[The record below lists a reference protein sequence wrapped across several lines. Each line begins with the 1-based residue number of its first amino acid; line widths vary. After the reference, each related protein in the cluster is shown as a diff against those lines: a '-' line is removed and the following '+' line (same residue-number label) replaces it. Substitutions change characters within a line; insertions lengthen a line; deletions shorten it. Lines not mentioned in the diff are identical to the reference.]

1 MLFIS
6 ASNQKNDDD
15 DDDGLSFEQNAK
27 PKYET
32 AKLRG
37 KKKRNKKISFIN

>member
-37 KKKRNKKISFIN
+37 KKKETKKLPS

>member
-6 ASNQKNDDD
+6 ASNQKND

-37 KKKRNKKISFIN
+37 KKKETKKLPS